1 MNTLDHYIFKQNY
14 LSKSFCEDLTKE
26 IDQMQ
31 WEKHQWYGATG
42 KYHSEKEQELD
53 VLKTVQHPQLR
64 EKIVKPIV
72 SAIKDYQKLHG
83 QSDEDRTKE
92 FIYTISPVRFNKYS
106 SGTKMRKHF
115 DHIRDLFDGNFKGIP
130 ILSVVGVLNDNY
142 EGGEFV
148 FNNDYEVKLKQGDIL
163 IFPSNFIYAHEVKEI
178 KNGTRYSYVSWGF

>member
-1 MNTLDHYIFKQNY
+1 MKTCDHYIFKQNY
-14 LSKSFCEDLTKE
+14 LSKSFCEDLIKE

-42 KYHSEKEQELD
+42 NIRSEKEQELD

-72 SAIKDYQKLHG
+72 SAVKDYQKLHG

-163 IFPSNFIYAHEVKEI
+163 LFPSNFIYAHEVKEI